1 MVTFNV
7 KIIERYIIVE
17 FLKVF
22 AICVSGFV
30 MMLLLIDIT
39 DKIKYYFQYNPP
51 GSLMLKYFLVKLP
64 GYLFFGIPLGILLAG
79 MLSLL
84 MMARHSEL
92 IAMQANG
99 IDALYIAKPVLMVG
113 VAASLI
119 MFLANETVIPWSN
132 RYSEY
137 IQNVEIAGKAD
148 TTYFK
153 KDQIWIRT
161 SDSIIHVEN
170 FHKSD
175 QSLEKVTVI
184 HWNPRYEFTER
195 LYADKARWWH
205 DHWMLYGVNRTVRS
219 SDGKVV
225 VETLPSLELA
235 LSKTPEDFQRVEVAT
250 REMNIS
256 QLGQYIDKLV
266 QEGQSPQRYLVDW
279 HAKIAFPVVC
289 LIMAALSV
297 PFAVKANPRGGG
309 LGIGLGISLVI
320 AFGYWVVHT
329 MFISLGHA
337 GYIPPVA
344 AAWGA
349 NIIFGLAAGIML
361 LQAGT

>member
-1 MVTFNV
+1 MVAFNV
-7 KIIERYIIVE
+7 KIIEKYIIVE

-22 AICVSGFV
+22 AICLSGFV

-99 IDALYIAKPVLMVG
+99 IDALHIAKPVLMIG

-195 LYADKARWWH
+195 LYADKAKWWQ

-219 SDGKVV
+219 PDGKVL
-225 VETLPSLELA
+225 VETLPSLDLA
-235 LSKTPEDFQRVEVAT
+235 LAKTPEDFQRVEVAT

-256 QLGQYIDKLV
+256 QLGTIH
-266 QEGQSPQRYLVDW
+266 R
-279 HAKIAFPVVC
+279 
-289 LIMAALSV
+289 
-297 PFAVKANPRGGG
+297 
-309 LGIGLGISLVI
+309 
-320 AFGYWVVHT
+320 
-329 MFISLGHA
+329 
-337 GYIPPVA
+337 
-344 AAWGA
+344 
-349 NIIFGLAAGIML
+349 
-361 LQAGT
+361 